1 MKCHLFFPHIHTV
14 ALFSTVWSTNTI
26 VGTFA
31 FSANISRA
39 DKINGNHSPKIRKL
53 KYEFYRLRRAHAHAT
68 NTLHFNAVVCR
79 CANRTLLIIL
89 TCTLPSLFITMK
101 AHSTPTHFD
110 VKIGRQKKES
120 IWFWSSV
127 ISHTIFFAI
136 PFWLLSLYVKMASIW
151 LHRSL
156 DPSHLYDVC
165 VLHLLKL
172 FHAFNYMFVQ
182 YVSVYA
188 PDTNSTF
195 WERDSIKPV
204 KGSRYTVQHT
214 QMTSV
219 FLSSLILHTI
229 ETSSKMTVIFFC
241 CHIFL
246 STVAC
251 AGNWNFLFVLNTQA
265 KDIKSE

>member
-110 VKIGRQKKES
+110 VKIGRQKKGTHLVLIKRHKSYNIFRHSLLTIIAICENGKHMAASFIGS
-120 IWFWSSV
+120 I
-127 ISHTIFFAI
+127 
-136 PFWLLSLYVKMASIW
+136 ASI
-151 LHRSL
+151 RC
-156 DPSHLYDVC
+156 VC
-165 VLHLLKL
+165 ITL
-172 FHAFNYMFVQ
+172 
-182 YVSVYA
+182 
-188 PDTNSTF
+188 
-195 WERDSIKPV
+195 IKIIPC
-204 KGSRYTVQHT
+204 
-214 QMTSV
+214 
-219 FLSSLILHTI
+219 F
-229 ETSSKMTVIFFC
+229 
-241 CHIFL
+241 
-246 STVAC
+246 
-251 AGNWNFLFVLNTQA
+251 
-265 KDIKSE
+265 